1 MTINTSTV
9 RGWAYATRSDLRKPA
24 PPVVAEAYR
33 KQFMNAEPSVAPAPK
48 IPSHIEIRQI
58 IIEAVKQDPC
68 QMPVTIAQQGGRRMR
83 TPEPRMERHNKL
95 CDSHVADKA
104 GVRRHRGC
112 Y

>member
-1 MTINTSTV
+1 MTIQNSTV
-9 RGWAYATRSDLRKPA
+9 RGWAYATRSDLHKPA

-48 IPSHIEIRQI
+48 IPSHIQVRQI
-58 IIEAVKQDPC
+58 IIEAVKQGPC
-68 QMPVTIAQQGGRRMR
+68 QMPVTIAQQGRPRR
-83 TPEPRMERHNKL
+83 L
-95 CDSHVADKA
+95 HVGYAPGDDGKQGHVTDKA